1 MFLPPGLVAS
11 ATASLLN
18 GGTASVVSGS
28 TSCFQNQPLS
38 ATGALSSS
46 TLTSGLAFSI
56 MAWLVDFLAVL
67 LAILCIVETTNSVLA
82 SRKLLAF
89 SRMPATLFCF
99 VVALSFRI
107 IAVAC
112 AYNWT
117 LAQLNVSSPDPTI
130 YTTSFQTNASPILLL
145 ISIGFGAITMFMLA
159 YAVHL
164 ARHETPKVMGA
175 PTPAA
180 AVVAAA
186 PAPAAPV
193 VVTV

>member
-1 MFLPPGLVAS
+1 
-11 ATASLLN
+11 
-18 GGTASVVSGS
+18 
-28 TSCFQNQPLS
+28 
-38 ATGALSSS
+38 
-46 TLTSGLAFSI
+46 

-99 VVALSFRI
+99 VVALIFRI

-117 LAQLNVSSPDPTI
+117 IAQLNPSWSGITN
-130 YTTSFQTNASPILLL
+130 SFQTNASPILLL

-180 AVVAAA
+180 AAAAVAAA

>member
-1 MFLPPGLVAS
+1 MFFAPV
-11 ATASLLN
+11 TA
-18 GGTASVVSGS
+18 GS
-28 TSCFQNQPLS
+28 TSCYQNQPLS
-38 ATGALSSS
+38 ITGAISSA

-82 SRKLLAF
+82 SRKLLAI

-99 VVALSFRI
+99 VFALIFRI

-117 LAQLNVSSPDPTI
+117 LTQRNVASPFPSAI
-130 YTTSFQTNASPILLL
+130 TTSFQTNASPILLL

-164 ARHETPKVMGA
+164 ARHATPKVMGA
-175 PTPAA
+175 PAA
-180 AVVAAA
+180 AAA